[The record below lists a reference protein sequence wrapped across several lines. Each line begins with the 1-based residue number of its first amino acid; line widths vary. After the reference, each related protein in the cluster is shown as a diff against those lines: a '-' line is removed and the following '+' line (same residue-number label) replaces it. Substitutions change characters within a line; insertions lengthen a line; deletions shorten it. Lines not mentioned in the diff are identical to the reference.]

1 MLLMGCTTNVT
12 EYSRDA
18 TIPNKIS
25 VIAKTV
31 TAQTRTSI
39 SSAVYLCV
47 VNFFLQHWGY
57 EVVGAGLVKLAA
69 GLLALFRREVVGVL
83 ALVAIPVFAA
93 CQPQYNKKNEAGRSH
108 TRLS

>member
-1 MLLMGCTTNVT
+1 M
-12 EYSRDA
+12 
-18 TIPNKIS
+18 
-25 VIAKTV
+25 AKTV

-93 CQPQYNKKNEAGRSH
+93 CEAQSH
-108 TRLS
+108 KENDGCEAHVMPS